1 MAFDPPTIARTVHVL
16 AATLWV
22 GGAVL
27 MAFVL
32 GPSLR
37 IAGPAAGPFMMTV
50 LRRGGLSPYFLSLGG
65 VTILAGGYVYGDFGY
80 GEDPFGSG
88 SNAVITIGAIVA
100 LVAYIHGLAILM
112 PNERKMKKLVR
123 SMSPGAPPTAAQAAE
138 MQQRAKKQGMQSALS
153 ALLLVFALIMMVLVR
168 PFV

>member
-1 MAFDPPTIARTVHVL
+1 MAFDVPTFVRTIHII

-37 IAGPAAGPFMMTV
+37 AAGPAAGPFMMTV

-65 VTILAGGYVYGDFGY
+65 IVILAGGYLYGEYGY
-80 GEDPFGSG
+80 GEDPFGTG
-88 SNAVITIGAIVA
+88 GRMVITIGALSAV
-100 LVAYIHGLAILM
+100 LAYIHGLAILM
-112 PNERKMKKLVR
+112 PNERKMKALVR
-123 SMSPGAPPTAAQAAE
+123 SMAPGTPPTAAQVTE
-138 MQQRAKKQGMQSALS
+138 MQERGQKQGVQSALS
-153 ALLLVFALIMMVLVR
+153 ALLLLLSLILMTISRL
-168 PFV
+168 F